1 MSYNSNSEDDP
12 KYFASSYVMLRPHDQ
27 LRFWEVVKLVVSA
40 DLFRSNFVECPEAT
54 FVNFS
59 RRRIILISLLAQ
71 KLLQLLAH
79 PLQVLGHLLELALNL
94 FSSHRTVFS
103 LFLHLLRDFQ
113 GKPTTQALV
122 MLDKSEEKETYVVA
136 FRGTEPFDAD
146 AWNTDIDLSWCHLPG
161 VGKIHAGFMKA
172 LGLQKSVMGWPKQ
185 IRRDESRPPEAYYAI
200 KDILKQRLEANDKA
214 KFLVTGHSLG
224 GALAILFP
232 AILSLH
238 DETFLLDR
246 LEGVYTFGQPRVG
259 DNEFAD
265 YMDDQLRHHQIKYYR
280 FVYGNDLV
288 PRLPYDYKN
297 LMFKHFGRCLHFDS
311 SYECKMVEDEPNK
324 NYFSPLAM
332 IPMRI
337 DAAWEIIRSF
347 IIGFKH
353 GSDYEEGWLM
363 RICRIGGLIA
373 PGLPNHLLQ
382 DYVNA
387 TRLGSLLSYLD

>member
-1 MSYNSNSEDDP
+1 MPDPRSAEYLSITGHVDKRVQLDGTIKRHDNKYNAALSVM
-12 KYFASSYVMLRPHDQ
+12 ASKAVYENVACVESMVKNHWKMELVACGD
-27 LRFWEVVKLVVSA
+27 FW
-40 DLFRSNFVECPEAT
+40 N
-54 FVNFS
+54 
-59 RRRIILISLLAQ
+59 
-71 KLLQLLAH
+71 
-79 PLQVLGHLLELALNL
+79 
-94 FSSHRTVFS
+94 
-103 LFLHLLRDFQ
+103 DFQ